1 MESKGTR
8 SRPYG
13 VDGRYSQPRDRC
25 ANDRGVRLFLRTA
38 EGGGR
43 RGKKGGGKRSMN
55 TIRSVMAPVVAVAL
69 ACGGSFTV
77 TAKPVAFDA
86 PSTPASTTAPAIS
99 PRSAMIRVGKEGGS

>member
-13 VDGRYSQPRDRC
+13 VDGRYSQPHDRC

-55 TIRSVMAPVVAVAL
+55 TIKSVMAPVVAVAL
-69 ACGGSFTV
+69 AWGVSFNGK
-77 TAKPVAFDA
+77 AKPVASDA
-86 PSTPASTTAPAIS
+86 PYKPVSKTAQEV
-99 PRSAMIRVGKEGGS
+99 RSEEEP